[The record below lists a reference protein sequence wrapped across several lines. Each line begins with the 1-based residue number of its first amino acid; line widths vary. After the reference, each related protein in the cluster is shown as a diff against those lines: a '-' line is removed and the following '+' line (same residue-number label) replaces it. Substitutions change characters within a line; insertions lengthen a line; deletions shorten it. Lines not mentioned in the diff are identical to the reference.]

1 MCVWGEGGMEYRD
14 EADLSQESLKSGPQ
28 DEEGSVRIQIAV

>member
-1 MCVWGEGGMEYRD
+1 MLGVECRD

-28 DEEGSVRIQIAV
+28 DKEGSVRIQIAVC